1 MSNTK
6 NEKRNPSKRQKESDA
21 RQKLEG
27 VKKTKKSY
35 LDKQLN

>member
-6 NEKRNPSKRQKESDA
+6 NEKRSPSKRQKESDA

-27 VKKTKKSY
+27 VKKTKSY